1 MSVTRRTFL
10 AMSAAA
16 GVLAGPA
23 LGVAR
28 AATAQTKPVRVGYI
42 ADYFGTSLTAIASDQ
57 EMWAKHGLEPELK
70 VFTNGPIQ
78 IQALGAGSLDFG
90 YVGPGALWLPASG
103 KAKLI
108 AMNALG
114 LSDRVIAQAGNNTMA
129 DLKGKKIGV
138 QRGSIHDRFAKADL
152 ATDSIFDYPLLIM
165 TGEGAFDFSSRSGKV
180 PYGVAEVAAEAL
192 RPCVALAG
200 QVLVGSRE
208 MRALG
213 IESAYSLVDLVGE
226 ERADGV
232 GLDGDAP
239 GRPVTDPNAIPRSR
253 TRSTGVGSTAVTVRI
268 ARNRVASGSRA

>member
-114 LSDRVIAQAGNNTMA
+114 LSDRVIEDIRQRLGAGLHLVHEMAQ
-129 DLKGKKIGV
+129 
-138 QRGSIHDRFAKADL
+138 
-152 ATDSIFDYPLLIM
+152 
-165 TGEGAFDFSSRSGKV
+165 
-180 PYGVAEVAAEAL
+180 VAERDTHIRELEMENIKL
-192 RPCVALAG
+192 RANQQRVRD
-200 QVLVGSRE
+200 VL
-208 MRALG
+208 L
-213 IESAYSLVDLVGE
+213 
-226 ERADGV
+226 
-232 GLDGDAP
+232 
-239 GRPVTDPNAIPRSR
+239 T
-253 TRSTGVGSTAVTVRI
+253 ST
-268 ARNRVASGSRA
+268 